1 VAIAR
6 ALVNRPRVVLADEPT
21 GALDSRTSVE
31 VMAILQSLGKQG
43 ITVVLVTH
51 EPDIA
56 AFAARTIQMRDGLVR
71 SDQRHPPQVADV
83 SALPAVEEALP

>member
-1 VAIAR
+1 
-6 ALVNRPRVVLADEPT
+6 VNAPKVVLADEPT

-31 VMAILQSLGKQG
+31 VIAIFQELWRSG

-56 AFAARTIQMRDGLVR
+56 EFASRMVVMRDGRIL
-71 SDQRHPPQVADV
+71 SDRGQEAKNAVLSAPPAIEGAVA
-83 SALPAVEEALP
+83 